1 MGRNLILSD
10 WPFESNSAVHIVFPL
25 ATSRSIIMRSRCSIQ
40 CNGSQNMLI
49 LICLVSLDENW
60 FRTYSHE
67 TRIFLKSKRKEI
79 GDSIIPCSI
88 PYMMH
93 TMSDPKQNVMGN
105 RPLEKPGIKIIV
117 NEVGT
122 LEDKVSRIIKM
133 GEEER
138 RINENGFNDS
148 EYDGGD

>member
-1 MGRNLILSD
+1 
-10 WPFESNSAVHIVFPL
+10 
-25 ATSRSIIMRSRCSIQ
+25 
-40 CNGSQNMLI
+40 
-49 LICLVSLDENW
+49 
-60 FRTYSHE
+60 
-67 TRIFLKSKRKEI
+67 
-79 GDSIIPCSI
+79 
-88 PYMMH
+88 MMH